1 MALRPTSS
9 RVASSTIKQTK
20 LKARKAAALLL
31 LAEVQK
37 EFQHHDALAD
47 ADACA
52 RIVIHMAARHEVE
65 SLEDLL
71 LKTSQRLATV
81 VV

>member
-1 MALRPTSS
+1 
-9 RVASSTIKQTK
+9 VAYSIGH
-20 LKARKAAALLL
+20 
-31 LAEVQK
+31 E

>member
-1 MALRPTSS
+1 
-9 RVASSTIKQTK
+9 
-20 LKARKAAALLL
+20 
-31 LAEVQK
+31 
-37 EFQHHDALAD
+37 
-47 ADACA
+47 
-52 RIVIHMAARHEVE
+52 MAARHEVE